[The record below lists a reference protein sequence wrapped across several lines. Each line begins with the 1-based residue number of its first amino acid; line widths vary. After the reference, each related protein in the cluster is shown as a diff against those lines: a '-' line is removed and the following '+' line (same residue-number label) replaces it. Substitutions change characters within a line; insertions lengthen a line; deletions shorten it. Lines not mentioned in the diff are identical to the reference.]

1 MISFTHSAL
10 EWTLRTGNLTRI
22 NQLNFLLINTV
33 TRILASRLINRLYL
47 RGVKS
52 RLMIYYSFIQKPPVF
67 DFTTASIRIFC
78 RGLSHLQIPF
88 QNTMFWSAILRI
100 I

>member
-1 MISFTHSAL
+1 MISYTRLAP
-10 EWTLRTGNLTRI
+10 EWTRAARSLTCR
-22 NQLNFLLINTV
+22 NRLNILLTNTV
-33 TRILASRLINRLYL
+33 TRIWALCLITRFNLY
-47 RGVKS
+47 GVKS
-52 RLMIYYSFIQKPPVF
+52 RLSIYFSFIQKSQII
-67 DFTTASIRIFC
+67 DFTASPIRIFC